1 MQEHMPSD
9 LIQLQEGMTL
19 SFVNYELKIK
29 FESKQAGQVQQQL
42 LEQAKYFEEK
52 DAEVMKL

>member
-1 MQEHMPSD
+1 MPSD

-29 FESKQAGQVQQQL
+29 FESKQPGLVQQQI
-42 LEQAKYFEEK
+42 LE
-52 DAEVMKL
+52 

>member
-29 FESKQAGQVQQQL
+29 FERKQPDQL
-42 LEQAKYFEEK
+42 Q
-52 DAEVMKL
+52 

>member
-1 MQEHMPSD
+1 MPSD

-29 FESKQAGQVQQQL
+29 FENKQQGAIQQ
-42 LEQAKYFEEK
+42 
-52 DAEVMKL
+52 